1 MAERAVRYLSP
12 DHPQLAVTV
21 AQRISQR
28 AEKLAAEIAGGYC
41 QDWADYKNKVGQLH
55 AMRQD
60 MIECEEV
67 ERELSNPR

>member
-12 DHPQLAVTV
+12 DHPQLTVTV
-21 AQRISQR
+21 HQRISAR
-28 AEKLAAEIAGGYC
+28 AQKLVDEIVGGYC
-41 QDWADYKNKVGQLH
+41 QDWPDYRNKIGQLH

-67 ERELSNPR
+67 EQELSNPR